1 MASNVTNLLE
11 RLGLTEYEAKA
22 LDTMFKLQEAQAPSI
37 SRHAQIPKTRVYDV
51 LDRLVKKNVLIEIF
65 GRPKKY
71 RVIEPQKALNLLV
84 EERANEIKQL
94 EKETQ
99 KVMNELTVSRKE
111 SSTEKVLKVKSESDF
126 IKILSHEVGNAKKSV
141 VGFTKMGSNN
151 SLKNVLAEAAGKNI
165 NVKILNTS
173 LLDETELK
181 QLGIAG
187 KNFTHDLNAYVIDKK
202 KLILAIND
210 FKKQSPDYHFTVWHN
225 QEMVE
230 LMSGYFD
237 KCWKKAR

>member
-22 LDTMFKLQEAQAPSI
+22 LDALFKLQEAQAPSI

-71 RVIEPQKALNLLV
+71 RVIEPQKALNLLL
-84 EERANEIKQL
+84 EQKTNEIKRM
-94 EKETQ
+94 EKEAQ
-99 KVMNELTVSRKE
+99 KVMSELSVSRKD
-111 SSTEKVLKVKSESDF
+111 SSAEKVLKVKTESDF
-126 IKILSHEVGNAKKSV
+126 VKILANEIENARKSV
-141 VGFTKMGSNN
+141 VGFTKMGS
-151 SLKNVLAEAAGKNI
+151 SIKNVLSDAAGKNVDI
-165 NVKILNTS
+165 KILNTS
-173 LLDETELK
+173 SLDESELK

-187 KNFTHDLNAYVIDKK
+187 KNFTHDLNAYIIDKK

-225 QEMVE
+225 REMVE
-230 LMSGYFD
+230 MVASYFD